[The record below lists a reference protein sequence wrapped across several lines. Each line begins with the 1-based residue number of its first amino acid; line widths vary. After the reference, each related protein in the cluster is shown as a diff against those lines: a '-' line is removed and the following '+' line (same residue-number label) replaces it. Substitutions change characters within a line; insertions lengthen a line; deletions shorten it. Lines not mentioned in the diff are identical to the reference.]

1 MHLQNFLSKIV
12 SHFPRLDRQSIRQEF
27 RHAFRITTS
36 DENNPLSEKELAL
49 ISKLITIIQRRKLTN
64 PAALFLESVQPLNYI
79 GSQLM
84 IFLRPFLTFLFTPAD
99 YDLLQGIL
107 EKREG
112 VKKII
117 EELEKRQ

>member
-1 MHLQNFLSKIV
+1 MYLQNFLSKIL
-12 SHFPRLDRQSIRQEF
+12 SYFPRIDRQTIRREF
-27 RHAFRITTS
+27 AHAFRVRTS
-36 DENNPLSEKELAL
+36 DENNTLDEKELAL
-49 ISKLITIIQRRKLTN
+49 ISRLITIIQKRKLVT
-64 PAALFLESVQPLNYI
+64 PAMLFLECTQPLNYI

-84 IFLRPFLTFLFTPAD
+84 VFLRPFLTFLFSPAD

-112 VKKII
+112 IKRII